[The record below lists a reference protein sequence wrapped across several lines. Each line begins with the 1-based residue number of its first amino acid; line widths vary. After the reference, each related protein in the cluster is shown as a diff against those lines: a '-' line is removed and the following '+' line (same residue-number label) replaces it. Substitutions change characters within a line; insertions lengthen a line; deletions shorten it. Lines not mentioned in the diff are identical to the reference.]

1 MEFLGPRHVC
11 LTLGSTCHELRNL
24 SQSNSLWKIFWG
36 KRCLIDWDMVSVS
49 RDGDDDIGVESD
61 NPNATSPHSAA
72 MVFRHAMNA
81 TNLIIAPIRSIEP
94 DNKCNNDIDIDAMI
108 PDDDGTISLYRA
120 YIDQHISMKESN
132 LRVKL
137 PPLSDTQIDTMNQL
151 ELRHRTCTQTWPG
164 QLSLLHDDVVG
175 PAHNNRLV
183 TCQKSAVVWCDHPNC
198 NIARCGAQGC
208 VRSYRF
214 ASRMREEEINIP
226 RVHIIRHNSMGGRIC
241 RCCSNRN
248 YDRLSFVQCS
258 WCRVRFCSEHVY
270 SRNNGYYYQRNNK
283 HGRGQLLKQKRSHP
297 WYNCDECDLSSCPD
311 CISQVFLTSPPNMD
325 GCGVVTAGKVCR
337 RTVCPQCMWYVGR
350 KKQGSN
356 TTTVSMATG
365 NVPGGDYSKMNRT
378 EICTVRGMDLL
389 LASKNTSVS
398 VYNNLEC
405 WDEFDTCCSKC
416 LRHVD
421 FRWREL
427 TQVQDSFHGFMP

>member
-24 SQSNSLWKIFWG
+24 SQSNSLWRIFCG
-36 KRCLIDWDMVSVS
+36 TRCLIDSDMVSVS
-49 RDGDDDIGVESD
+49 RDGDDDIGVE
-61 NPNATSPHSAA
+61 NATSPHSAA

-81 TNLIIAPIRSIEP
+81 TNLIIAPIRSIET

-120 YIDQHISMKESN
+120 YIDQHISIKESN

-137 PPLSDTQIDTMNQL
+137 PPLSDIQIDTMNQL
-151 ELRHRTCTQTWPG
+151 ELMHRTCTQTWPG
-164 QLSLLHDDVVG
+164 QLSLLHDDIVD
-175 PAHNNRLV
+175 PHSNTNSRLV

-198 NIARCGAQGC
+198 NIARCGVQGC

-214 ASRMREEEINIP
+214 ASPMREEDINIP
-226 RVHIIRHNSMGGRIC
+226 RVHNGGGDNSMGGRIG
-241 RCCSNRN
+241 RDCSDRN
-248 YDRLSFVQCS
+248 YDMLSFVQCS
-258 WCRVRFCSEHVY
+258 WCRVQFCLEHVY
-270 SRNNGYYYQRNNK
+270 SRTNGYYYQK
-283 HGRGQLLKQKRSHP
+283 EAKHHGRGQRLHP
-297 WYNCDECDLSSCPD
+297 WYKCEECNLSSCPD

-325 GCGVVTAGKVCR
+325 GCGVVTAGKVCHR
-337 RTVCPQCMWYVGR
+337 AVCPQCIWYVGR
-350 KKQGSN
+350 KKHGSN
-356 TTTVSMATG
+356 NTASMLTG
-365 NVPGGDYSKMNRT
+365 NVPGGDYSKLNRT
-378 EICTVRGMDLL
+378 EIYTVRGIDLQ
-389 LASKNTSVS
+389 LASKNTSDNGH
-398 VYNNLEC
+398 NNLEC
-405 WDEFDTCCSKC
+405 WDEFETCCSKC